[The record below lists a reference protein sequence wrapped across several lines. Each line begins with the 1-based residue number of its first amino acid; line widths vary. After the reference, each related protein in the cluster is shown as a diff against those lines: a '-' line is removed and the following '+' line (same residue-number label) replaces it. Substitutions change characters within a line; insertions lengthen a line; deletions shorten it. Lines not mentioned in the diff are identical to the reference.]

1 MNSYNMQGGGAAAAA
16 PHVNDFKTD
25 TSTEEQLQAKAP
37 ANRGTTE
44 TQSQRPPSLR
54 YERRGR
60 NVLWYVL
67 CTTYYVLCTMYYVLC
82 TMYYVL
88 CTVYYILY
96 TICYILY
103 IIYYILYTIYY
114 IR

>member
-1 MNSYNMQGGGAAAAA
+1 MQGGAAAAA
-16 PHVNDFKTD
+16 APPVNDLKTD
-25 TSTEEQLQAKAP
+25 TSTEEQLQTKAP

-67 CTTYYVLCTMYYVLC
+67 CTMYYVLC
-82 TMYYVL
+82 TMYYGLWTMYYELCSMYYGLCIMYYVL
-88 CTVYYILY
+88 C
-96 TICYILY
+96 
-103 IIYYILYTIYY
+103 IIYYI
-114 IR
+114 R